1 MITVSKVSNADDF
14 AQFIKELGVKGAVSI
29 VKPNWNNA
37 NSYTS
42 AERLHWLFSALRGR
56 TKIINSYSLYRNE
69 LNTGS
74 TRREAFSPTKAK
86 AHWKWI
92 KAQDEWFLKFS
103 GIDKILSRH
112 SVEYIN
118 VTEEM
123 WSMKTLDP
131 DEVRDFVD
139 TKYGILVS
147 QEMYSFVPSR
157 ISELRGSTLL
167 SITSSHKGS
176 QRLLS
181 TENLLSL
188 IPDPARR
195 IKWYGKD
202 GSRFSQSI
210 VDINKIY
217 RSLLSPCYWINEI
230 EGTGLF
236 VGSKNSLEADAVAAR
251 LLNIDPKTIEYFR
264 RAANVFGGYDEK
276 LSAKLPRFQKLLE
289 AL

>member
-1 MITVSKVSNADDF
+1 MITVGKVNNADDF
-14 AQFIKELGVKGAVSI
+14 ARFIKELGVKGTVSI

-42 AERLHWLFSALRGR
+42 AKQLHWLFSALRGR
-56 TKIINSYSLYRNE
+56 TKIVDGYSLYRNE
-69 LNTGS
+69 LNTGPD
-74 TRREAFSPTKAK
+74 RREAFSPTKAK
-86 AHWKWI
+86 ARWKWI
-92 KAQDEWFLKFS
+92 KEQDEWFLKFS
-103 GIDKILSRH
+103 GINKVLSSH

-118 VTEEM
+118 ITEDV
-123 WSMKTLDP
+123 WSLKTLDP

-147 QEMYSFVPSR
+147 QEMYSFVPTR

-181 TENLLSL
+181 TENLFSL
-188 IPDPARR
+188 IPDPARH

-217 RSLLSPCYWINEI
+217 RSLFSPCYWINEI

-251 LLNIDPKTIEYFR
+251 LLNMDPKKIAYFKH
-264 RAANVFGGYDEK
+264 AANVFGEYDEK
-276 LSAKLPRFQKLLE
+276 LPAILPKLQKLLKT
-289 AL
+289 L